1 MICMFRVRG
10 YRYCDT
16 HYAEEHEDQSP
27 PRKIREAS
35 MDSRDDRANEGNNP
49 SELLKQVEC

>member
-1 MICMFRVRG
+1 MFRVRG
-10 YRYCDT
+10 HRYCDT

-35 MDSRDDRANEGNNP
+35 MNSGDDRANEGNNP